1 MDLEA
6 PKIVDT
12 PHREYQLAPM
22 PSVASSLD
30 KSSGVRRVLSGILA
44 ANIVV
49 VVVKFGV
56 GLDTNSLAV
65 FGDALQSSVDA
76 VNNLFAL
83 FVVRVASKAPDED
96 HPYGHAKFETLGAL
110 LIALLLA
117 LSIFE
122 LVRGAVARLLMGAPP
137 LNVSSGALALL
148 VFTLAINVGVVWFE
162 TRAGRRLNSDIL
174 LADALHTRTDVF
186 ISLGVL
192 TGLALARAGLA
203 WADPVL
209 AIIVA
214 VLVGRAG
221 YQILRRS
228 IPSLVDERAFDQNT
242 IQHEAEGVEGVVSA
256 YSIRSRRAGDRKF
269 AELTIAVDGRAD
281 VASAHR
287 IADHVEDRLRV
298 SLQLDEVTVHVE
310 PC

>member
-1 MDLEA
+1 
-6 PKIVDT
+6 
-12 PHREYQLAPM
+12 M
-22 PSVASSLD
+22 PSVVDSRE
-30 KSSGVRRVLSGILA
+30 KSSGVRRVLGGILV

-49 VVVKFGV
+49 VIVKFSV
-56 GLDTNSLAV
+56 GLNTNSLAV

-76 VNNLFAL
+76 ANNLIAI
-83 FVVRVASKAPDED
+83 FVVRVAYKAPDED

-122 LVRGAVARLLMGAPP
+122 LVRGALVRLISGPPP
-137 LNVSSGALALL
+137 LNVSSVALGLL
-148 VFTLAINVGVVWFE
+148 VFTLAVNVGVVWFE
-162 TRAGRRLNSDIL
+162 TRAGRRLQSDLL

-186 ISLGVL
+186 ITLGVL
-192 TGLALARAGLA
+192 GGLALARAGLA

-209 AIIVA
+209 ALMVA
-214 VLVGRAG
+214 ILVGRAG

-228 IPSLVDERAFDQNT
+228 IPSLVDERALDWAT
-242 IQHEAEGVEGVVSA
+242 IQREAEGVDGVESA
-256 YSIRSRRAGDRKF
+256 YAIRSRRAGDRRF
-269 AELTIAVDGRAD
+269 AELTIAVDGRSD

-287 IADHVEDRLRV
+287 IADKVEDRLRD
-298 SLQLDEVTVHVE
+298 SLRLDEVTVHVE

>member
-1 MDLEA
+1 
-6 PKIVDT
+6 
-12 PHREYQLAPM
+12 M
-22 PSVASSLD
+22 PSVIDSR
-30 KSSGVRRVLSGILA
+30 KKTSGVRRVLGAILV

-49 VVVKFGV
+49 IIVKFTV

-76 VNNLFAL
+76 ANNLIGI

-122 LVRGAVARLLMGAPP
+122 LVRGAVARLMSGAPP
-137 LNVSSGALALL
+137 LNVSSAALGFL
-148 VFTLAINVGVVWFE
+148 VFTLVVNIGVVWFE
-162 TRAGRRLNSDIL
+162 TRAARRLQSDLL

-186 ISLGVL
+186 ITLGVL
-192 TGLALARAGLA
+192 GGLALARAGLA
-203 WADPVL
+203 WADPAL
-209 AIIVA
+209 ALIVA

-221 YQILRRS
+221 YQILRRA
-228 IPSLVDERAFDQNT
+228 IPSLVDERAFDQTT
-242 IQHEAEGVEGVVSA
+242 IQHEAEGVGGVVSA
-256 YSIRSRRAGDRKF
+256 YAIRSRRAGDRRF
-269 AELTIAVDGRAD
+269 AELTIAVDGGAD

-287 IADHVEDRLRV
+287 IADQVEDRLRD
-298 SLQLDEVTVHVE
+298 SLHLDEVTVHVE

>member
-1 MDLEA
+1 
-6 PKIVDT
+6 
-12 PHREYQLAPM
+12 M
-22 PSVASSLD
+22 PSVVDSRQ
-30 KSSGVRRVLSGILA
+30 KSSGVRRVLGGILL

-49 VVVKFGV
+49 VVIKFTV
-56 GLDTNSLAV
+56 GIDTNSLAV

-76 VNNLFAL
+76 ASNVFGI

-96 HPYGHAKFETLGAL
+96 HPYGHSKFETLGAL

-122 LVRGAVARLLMGAPP
+122 LVRGAVARLMSGAPP
-137 LNVSSGALALL
+137 LNVSSAALGLL
-148 VFTLAINVGVVWFE
+148 VFTLAVNIGVVWFE
-162 TRAGRRLNSDIL
+162 TRAGRRLQSDLL

-186 ISLGVL
+186 ITLGVL
-192 TGLALARAGLA
+192 GGLALARAGLA
-203 WADPVL
+203 WADPTL
-209 AIIVA
+209 ALGVA

-221 YQILRRS
+221 YQILRRA
-228 IPSLVDERAFDQNT
+228 IPSLVDERAFDKAT
-242 IQHEAEGVEGVVSA
+242 IQRQAEGVHGVVSA
-256 YSIRSRRAGDRKF
+256 YAIRSRHAGDRRF
-269 AELTIAVDGRAD
+269 AELTIAVDGAAD

-287 IADHVEDRLRV
+287 IADQVEERLRD

>member
-1 MDLEA
+1 
-6 PKIVDT
+6 
-12 PHREYQLAPM
+12 
-22 PSVASSLD
+22 
-30 KSSGVRRVLSGILA
+30 VRRVLGGILA

-49 VVVKFGV
+49 VIVKFVVGV
-56 GLDTNSLAV
+56 NTNSLAV
-65 FGDALQSSVDA
+65 FGDALQSSVDSA
-76 VNNLFAL
+76 NNLFAI
-83 FVVRVASKAPDED
+83 FVVRVAAKAPDEE

-122 LVRGAVARLLMGAPP
+122 LVRGAISRLVTGTPVV
-137 LNVSSGALALL
+137 NVSSTALVLL
-148 VFTLAINVGVVWFE
+148 VFTLVVNIAVVWFE
-162 TRAGRRLNSDIL
+162 TRTGRRLQSDLL

-186 ISLGVL
+186 ITLGVL
-192 TGLALARAGLA
+192 AGLALARSGLA
-203 WADPVL
+203 WADPAL
-209 AIIVA
+209 ALVVA

-228 IPSLVDERAFDQNT
+228 IPSLVDERAFDQTT
-242 IQHEAEGVEGVVSA
+242 IQREAERVTGVVSA
-256 YSIRSRRAGDRKF
+256 YAIRSRRAGDRRF
-269 AELTIAVDGRAD
+269 AELTISVDGGSN

-287 IADHVEDRLRV
+287 IADQVEDRLRD

>member
-1 MDLEA
+1 
-6 PKIVDT
+6 
-12 PHREYQLAPM
+12 M
-22 PSVASSLD
+22 PSAADSRD
-30 KSSGVRRVLSGILA
+30 KSTGVRRVLGGILI

-49 VVVKFGV
+49 VIVKFWV
-56 GLDTNSLAV
+56 GLETNSLAV
-65 FGDALQSSVDA
+65 FGDALQSSMDA
-76 VNNLFAL
+76 VNNLFGLA
-83 FVVRVASKAPDED
+83 VVRLASKAPDED

-110 LIALLLA
+110 LIALLLV

-122 LVRGAVARLLMGAPP
+122 LVRGAIARLFIGAPP
-137 LNVSSGALALL
+137 LNVSSVALTLL
-148 VFTLAINVGVVWFE
+148 VLTLAVNVGVVWLE
-162 TRAGRRLNSDIL
+162 TRAGRRLQSDLL

-186 ISLGVL
+186 ITLGVL

-209 AIIVA
+209 ALIVA

-228 IPSLVDERAFDQNT
+228 IPSLVDERAFDRAT
-242 IQHEAEGVEGVVSA
+242 IRREAEGVDGVVSA
-256 YSIRSRRAGDRKF
+256 YAIRSRRAGDRRF
-269 AELTIAVDGRAD
+269 AELTIAVDGDSNVAD
-281 VASAHR
+281 AHR
-287 IADHVEDRLRV
+287 IADHVEDRLRD

>member
-1 MDLEA
+1 
-6 PKIVDT
+6 
-12 PHREYQLAPM
+12 M
-22 PSVASSLD
+22 PSVADSRE
-30 KSSGVRRVLSGILA
+30 KSSGVRRVLGGILV

-49 VVVKFGV
+49 VVIKFTV

-76 VNNLFAL
+76 ANNVIGI
-83 FVVRVASKAPDED
+83 FVVRLASKAADED

-122 LVRGAVARLLMGAPP
+122 LVRGALARLMSGAPP
-137 LNVSSGALALL
+137 LNVSSTALGLL
-148 VFTLAINVGVVWFE
+148 VFTLAVNIGVVWFE
-162 TRAGRRLNSDIL
+162 TRAGRRLRSDLL

-192 TGLALARAGLA
+192 GGLALARAGLA
-203 WADPVL
+203 WADPAL
-209 AIIVA
+209 ALIVA
-214 VLVGRAG
+214 GLVGRAG
-221 YQILRRS
+221 YQILRRA
-228 IPSLVDERAFDQNT
+228 IPSLVDERAFDQTT
-242 IQHEAEGVEGVVSA
+242 IQREAEGVDGVVSA
-256 YSIRSRRAGDRKF
+256 YAIRSRRAGDRRF
-269 AELTIAVDGRAD
+269 AELTIAVNGGAD

-287 IADHVEDRLRV
+287 IADQVEGRLRD
-298 SLQLDEVTVHVE
+298 SLHLDEVTVHVE

>member
-1 MDLEA
+1 
-6 PKIVDT
+6 
-12 PHREYQLAPM
+12 
-22 PSVASSLD
+22 
-30 KSSGVRRVLSGILA
+30 VLGGILV

-49 VVVKFGV
+49 VVIKFTV

-65 FGDALQSSVDA
+65 FGDALQSSVDSA
-76 VNNLFAL
+76 SNLFGI

-122 LVRGAVARLLMGAPP
+122 LVRGAVARLMSGAPP
-137 LNVSSGALALL
+137 LNVSSTSLALL
-148 VFTLAINVGVVWFE
+148 VFTLVVNIGVVWFE
-162 TRAGRRLNSDIL
+162 TRAGRRLRSDLL

-186 ISLGVL
+186 ITLGVL
-192 TGLALARAGLA
+192 GGLALARAGLG
-203 WADPVL
+203 WADPAL
-209 AIIVA
+209 ALIVA

-221 YQILRRS
+221 YQILRRA
-228 IPSLVDERAFDQNT
+228 IPSLVDERAFDQTT
-242 IQHEAEGVEGVVSA
+242 IQREAERVDGVVSA
-256 YSIRSRRAGDRKF
+256 YAIRSRHGGDRRF
-269 AELTIAVDGRAD
+269 AEVTISVDGKAD

-287 IADHVEDRLRV
+287 IADEVECRLRD

>member
-1 MDLEA
+1 
-6 PKIVDT
+6 
-12 PHREYQLAPM
+12 M
-22 PSVASSLD
+22 PSVADSRE
-30 KSSGVRRVLSGILA
+30 KSSGVRRVLGGILL

-49 VVVKFGV
+49 VIVKFAV
-56 GLDTNSLAV
+56 GIDTNSLAV

-110 LIALLLA
+110 LIALMLA

-122 LVRGAVARLLMGAPP
+122 LVRGAITRLVTGVPLVNVTGVALVLLG
-137 LNVSSGALALL
+137 
-148 VFTLAINVGVVWFE
+148 FTLAVNIWVVWFE
-162 TRAGRRLNSDIL
+162 TRAGRRLNSDLL

-186 ISLGVL
+186 ITLGVL
-192 TGLALARAGLA
+192 TGLGLAQAGLA

-214 VLVGRAG
+214 LLVGRAG
-221 YQILRRS
+221 YQILRRA
-228 IPSLVDERAFDQNT
+228 IPSLVDERAFDQTT
-242 IQHEAEGVEGVVSA
+242 IQREAEAVGGVVSA
-256 YSIRSRRAGDRKF
+256 YSIRSRRAGDHQF
-269 AELTIAVDGRAD
+269 AELTISVDGTAD

-287 IADHVEDRLRV
+287 IADQVEDRLREK
-298 SLQLDEVTVHVE
+298 LQLDEVTVHVE

>member
-1 MDLEA
+1 
-6 PKIVDT
+6 
-12 PHREYQLAPM
+12 
-22 PSVASSLD
+22 
-30 KSSGVRRVLSGILA
+30 VLGGILI

-49 VVVKFGV
+49 VVIKFTV

-76 VNNLFAL
+76 ASNIFGI
-83 FVVRVASKAPDED
+83 FVVRVAAKAPDED

-122 LVRGAVARLLMGAPP
+122 LVRGAVARLMSGASP
-137 LNVSSGALALL
+137 LNVSSGALAFL
-148 VFTLAINVGVVWFE
+148 VFTLVVNIGVVWFE
-162 TRAGRRLNSDIL
+162 TRAGRRLRSDLL

-186 ISLGVL
+186 ITLGVL
-192 TGLALARAGLA
+192 GGLVLARAGLA
-203 WADPVL
+203 WADPAL
-209 AIIVA
+209 ALIVA

-221 YQILRRS
+221 YQILRRA
-228 IPSLVDERAFDQNT
+228 IPSLVDERAFDQTT
-242 IQHEAEGVEGVVSA
+242 IQREAEGVDGVVSA
-256 YSIRSRRAGDRKF
+256 YAIRSRHAGDRRF
-269 AELTIAVDGRAD
+269 AELTIAVDGGAD

-287 IADHVEDRLRV
+287 IADKVEDRLRD

>member
-1 MDLEA
+1 
-6 PKIVDT
+6 
-12 PHREYQLAPM
+12 M
-22 PSVASSLD
+22 PSVADSRV
-30 KSSGVRRVLSGILA
+30 KSTGVRRVLGGILA

-49 VVVKFGV
+49 VIVKFAV

-122 LVRGAVARLLMGAPP
+122 LVRGAIARLVVGPP
-137 LNVSSGALALL
+137 LLNVSSTALALL
-148 VFTLAINVGVVWFE
+148 VFTLAVNVGVVWFE
-162 TRAGRRLNSDIL
+162 TRAARRLNSDLL

-186 ISLGVL
+186 ITLGVL
-192 TGLALARAGLA
+192 TGLALSRAGMA

-209 AIIVA
+209 ALMVA

-228 IPSLVDERAFDQNT
+228 IPSLVDERAFDQDT
-242 IQHEAEGVEGVVSA
+242 IRREAEGVNGVVSA
-256 YSIRSRRAGDRKF
+256 YAIRSRRAGDHQF
-269 AELTIAVDGRAD
+269 AELTISVDGGAD

-287 IADHVEDRLRV
+287 IADQVEDRLRDT
-298 SLQLDEVTVHVE
+298 LQLDEVTVHVE

>member
-1 MDLEA
+1 
-6 PKIVDT
+6 
-12 PHREYQLAPM
+12 M
-22 PSVASSLD
+22 PVAISHD
-30 KSSGVRRVLSGILA
+30 KSSEVRRVLGSIFV

-49 VVVKFGV
+49 VVVKFSV

-76 VNNLFAL
+76 VNNIFAL

-122 LVRGAVARLLMGAPP
+122 LVRGAIARLLMGAPP
-137 LNVSSGALALL
+137 LNVSGMALGLL
-148 VFTLAINVGVVWFE
+148 VFTLAVNIVVVWFE
-162 TRAGRRLNSDIL
+162 TRAGKRFKSDIL

-186 ISLGVL
+186 ITLGVL
-192 TGLALARAGLA
+192 TGLGLARFGLA

-228 IPSLVDERAFDQNT
+228 IPSLVDERAFDQAT
-242 IQHEAEGVEGVVSA
+242 IQREAEGVNGVVSA
-256 YSIRSRRAGDRKF
+256 YSIRSRRAGDRQF
-269 AELTIAVDGRAD
+269 AELTIAVDGGAN

-287 IADHVEDRLRV
+287 IADQVEDRLRD

>member
-1 MDLEA
+1 
-6 PKIVDT
+6 
-12 PHREYQLAPM
+12 M
-22 PSVASSLD
+22 PSGAPSRE
-30 KSSGVRRVLSGILA
+30 KSTGVRRVLGGILV

-49 VVVKFGV
+49 VVVKFVV
-56 GLDTNSLAV
+56 GINTNSLAV

-76 VNNLFAL
+76 ANNLVAIFM
-83 FVVRVASKAPDED
+83 VRVAAKAPDEE

-122 LVRGAVARLLMGAPP
+122 LVRGAISRLITGTPVV
-137 LNVSSGALALL
+137 NVSSTALALL
-148 VFTLAINVGVVWFE
+148 VFTLVINIGVVWFE
-162 TRAGRRLNSDIL
+162 TRAGRRLHSDLL

-186 ISLGVL
+186 ITLGVL
-192 TGLALARAGLA
+192 AGLALARSGLA
-203 WADPVL
+203 WADPAL
-209 AIIVA
+209 ALLVA

-228 IPSLVDERAFDQNT
+228 IPSLVDERAFDQST
-242 IQHEAEGVEGVVSA
+242 IQREAERVSGVISA
-256 YSIRSRRAGDRKF
+256 YAIRSRRAGDRRF
-269 AELTIAVDGRAD
+269 AELTISVDGGSN

-287 IADHVEDRLRV
+287 IADQVEDRLRNT
-298 SLQLDEVTVHVE
+298 LQLDEVTVHVE